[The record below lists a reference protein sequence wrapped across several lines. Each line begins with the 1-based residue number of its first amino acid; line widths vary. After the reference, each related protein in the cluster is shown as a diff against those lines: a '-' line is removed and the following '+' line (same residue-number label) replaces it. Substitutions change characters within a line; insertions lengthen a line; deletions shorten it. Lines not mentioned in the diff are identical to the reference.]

1 MDFSNLK
8 FNIYN
13 KKHIKN
19 KSNIFH
25 IKKKSK
31 KSIEFFAYQNFI
43 KKYKSMP
50 FNYNIY
56 ITNNIIFNDRT
67 HLVSKFKEYLVI
79 DDKGEFL
86 KRFYKKSESLE
97 RLPKFFEFYFLYSKL
112 FPNYTSLHENKFLY
126 NNIHQKQ
133 RMIDLQEKIEKEK
146 KENKMEIDIN
156 FGNDKNF
163 EIFSTDIINTL
174 LNATTNKEGMEF
186 LFDVK
191 NDKLTEEENNFK
203 DGVYHILDKIDK
215 YQNQINIH
223 DINSINSTNNQND
236 IFIHFNSI
244 YTKGDLNNI
253 NNNIMLR
260 NNLNNMNI
268 NLSNKENISHLTN
281 NHNMLLNLMNNKN
294 KRRNKVH
301 KKLKI
306 NYNINEIKKH
316 IIKIRNKENKL
327 KKYLSNKILNINDIG
342 NAKNKSKIKKL
353 NEKLLIGKIEKE
365 LFKKKKSQNSKNYLS
380 QNISTSIQSKK
391 DFSLSKIN
399 NISQLNLNNN
409 LKNQSL
415 STFIKNNNIPS
426 SKVRSTKLS
435 SSNSFIKEIQNK
447 KIQNSKLIGKKNETK
462 RLKNLNMELNF
473 NKNIISRNKKFQ
485 NSSTTTNIFNNI
497 IKYINK
503 KYLDSRNKAN
513 NININTSSK
522 INITNLTD
530 KHKNNKINFNNSNN
544 IYDYKT
550 HKNKE
555 FDLKNKI
562 KNIFYNKK
570 SYKNINSDRNYT
582 ILEKSIISKKSKSF
596 KYLKQ
601 NKSTN
606 MNSARNLFAN
616 SYKNIYIKKIDKKTI
631 DSYNFCESSRN
642 FERKNNSKN
651 KLVIN
656 CNHIK
661 LNLKNK
667 TKDNGKDNSYK
678 KNILTNNLNDKIK
691 KIYDLKKSNNIFM

>member
-1 MDFSNLK
+1 MEFSNLK
-8 FNIYN
+8 HNIYN

-25 IKKKSK
+25 IKKKST

-67 HLVSKFKEYLVI
+67 HLVSKFKEYLVV

-112 FPNYTSLHENKFLY
+112 FPNYTSLYENKILY
-126 NNIHQKQ
+126 NNIYQKQ
-133 RMIDLQEKIEKEK
+133 RMIDLQEKMEKEK
-146 KENKMEIDIN
+146 KEIKMEIDVN
-156 FGNDKNF
+156 FAGDKNF

-174 LNATTNKEGMEF
+174 LNATTNKEGMEL

-191 NDKLTEEENNFK
+191 NYKLTEEENNFN
-203 DGVYHILDKIDK
+203 DGVNRILDKIDN
-215 YQNQINIH
+215 YQNQINIQ
-223 DINSINSTNNQND
+223 DINSINSNKNQND

-244 YTKGDLNNI
+244 YTKGNLNNINNI

-260 NNLNNMNI
+260 NNINNI
-268 NLSNKENISHLTN
+268 ILKNKENISHLSN
-281 NHNMLLNLMNNKN
+281 NHNILLNLMSNKN
-294 KRRNKVH
+294 KRTNKEH

-316 IIKIRNKENKL
+316 IIKNRNKENKL

-342 NAKNKSKIKKL
+342 IAKNKSKTKKL
-353 NEKLLIGKIEKE
+353 NEKFLIGKIEKV
-365 LFKKKKSQNSKNYLS
+365 LFKKKRFQNSKNYLS

-391 DFSLSKIN
+391 DLSLSKIN
-399 NISQLNLNNN
+399 NINQLNLNKN

-415 STFIKNNNIPS
+415 STLIKINDIPY
-426 SKVRSTKLS
+426 SKIRSTKLS

-447 KIQNSKLIGKKNETK
+447 KIQNNRLIGKKNETK
-462 RLKNLNMELNF
+462 SLKNFNMELNC
-473 NKNIISRNKKFQ
+473 NKNTISRNKNFQ
-485 NSSTTTNIFNNI
+485 NSTTSTNIFNNI

-503 KYLDSRNKAN
+503 KYIDSRNKTN
-513 NININTSSK
+513 NININTCSK

-530 KHKNNKINFNNSNN
+530 KYLNNKINFNNSKNINEYETQNN
-544 IYDYKT
+544 K
-550 HKNKE
+550 KL
-555 FDLKNKI
+555 DLKNKI
-562 KNIFYNKK
+562 KNIFYDKK
-570 SYKNINSDRNYT
+570 SNNNINSDRNYA
-582 ILEKSIISKKSKSF
+582 ILGKSIISKKSKSF
-596 KYLKQ
+596 KCLKQ
-601 NKSTN
+601 KKSSS

-631 DSYNFCESSRN
+631 ESYNFCESTRN

-651 KLVIN
+651 KLAIN
-656 CNHIK
+656 CTHIK
-661 LNLKNK
+661 LNFKNR
-667 TKDNGKDNSYK
+667 TKNNSKDNSYK
-678 KNILTNNLNDKIK
+678 KYLNK
-691 KIYDLKKSNNIFM
+691 